1 MIRIRTY
8 FHGKYM
14 LCMVLKGRGIRKMGK
29 GFVDHSIV
37 S

>member
-14 LCMVLKGRGIRKMGK
+14 PCVVSKGREIRKMGK